1 VHLKNKL
8 AHFLAG
14 LITGITSTFNPVLSV
29 ITFIGFIVYEVIEA
43 VDEKDKAWRDIME
56 YMVGLY
62 ASAVGIA
69 ILNTWSHI

>member
-1 VHLKNKL
+1 MHLKNKL
-8 AHFLAG
+8 THFLAG
-14 LITGITSTFNPVLSV
+14 LITGITSTFNPVLSA

-62 ASAVGIA
+62 VST
-69 ILNTWSHI
+69 ILILARWIV

>member
-1 VHLKNKL
+1 MHLKNKL

-14 LITGITSTFNPVLSV
+14 LITGITSTFNLVLSA

-56 YMVGLY
+56 YMIGLY
-62 ASAVGIA
+62 VSAIF
-69 ILNTWSHI
+69 LFLLSR

>member
-1 VHLKNKL
+1 MHLKNKL

-14 LITGITSTFNPVLSV
+14 LITGVASTFNPVLSV
-29 ITFIGFIVYEVIEA
+29 ITFMGFIIYEVIEA

-62 ASAVGIA
+62 ASAIF
-69 ILNTWSHI
+69 LFLLSR

>member
-1 VHLKNKL
+1 VHLKSKL

-14 LITGITSTFNPVLSV
+14 LITGITSTFNPILSA
-29 ITFIGFIVYEVIEA
+29 ITFMGFVVYEVIEA

-62 ASAVGIA
+62 VSA
-69 ILNTWSHI
+69 ILLLVRWLA